1 MEDLIAEGRMLRSF
15 LRMRV
20 SIDIRLPLTIGFWV
34 LRKEKNPVWVWL
46 KYEKLQEYCF
56 QCGRIGHEARQCKE
70 EKAMSLLNPQ
80 KPRYGPGLGVA
91 VARPLEAIRREVE
104 GCREDIL

>member
-1 MEDLIAEGRMLRSF
+1 M
-15 LRMRV
+15 
-20 SIDIRLPLTIGFWV
+20 P
-34 LRKEKNPVWVWL
+34 RKEKKPVWVWI

-70 EKAMSLLNPQ
+70 EKAMSLLNPG

-91 VARPLEAIRREVE
+91 VARPLEAICREVE
-104 GCREDIL
+104 GWNRRKSGDVEDAAARAVPQEKGASNQKEGGRQME